1 VSATVV
7 PSAAEARG
15 EAPGR
20 ARMQGRRVLVVGAG
34 QRAIDQPDAPI
45 GNGRAISLLLAR
57 EGAAVACADRD
68 PAALQG
74 TTEAVAAAGARAV
87 AVVADATEEEAVVRM
102 VGEACAGLGGL
113 DGLVMNLGTGAGAGL
128 AGTTQ
133 KLWDRVFAINVR
145 SHFLGCKHAL
155 PRLAE
160 DGAIVLIS
168 SLAAYKPLST
178 LPAYDASK
186 AALEGLCRHVA
197 REGAARRVRA
207 NIVAPGLIDTPIGR
221 QASQGRPDR
230 DASPVPLGR
239 QGTAWDVAYA
249 TVFLL
254 SGEASYI
261 TGQTLRVDGG
271 LSTLM

>member
-1 VSATVV
+1 M
-7 PSAAEARG
+7 E
-15 EAPGR
+15 
-20 ARMQGRRVLVVGAG
+20 GRRVLVVGAG
-34 QRAIDQPDAPI
+34 QRASDLPDAPL

-57 EGAAVACADRD
+57 EGASLACADRD
-68 PAALQG
+68 PQALQG
-74 TTEAVAAAGARAV
+74 TLDAIAALGRPAVQML
-87 AVVADATEEEAVVRM
+87 ADATEEEAV
-102 VGEACAGLGGL
+102 EAMINASSEALGGL
-113 DGLVMNLGTGAGAGL
+113 DGLVMNLGTGAGQGL

-155 PRLAE
+155 ARLADE
-160 DGAIVLIS
+160 GAIVLIS
-168 SLAAYKPLST
+168 SLAAYKPLSM

-197 REGAARRVRA
+197 REGAVRRVRA

-221 QASQGRPDR
+221 LASKGRPDR
-230 DASPVPLGR
+230 ETSPVPLGR
-239 QGTAWDVAYA
+239 QGTAWEVAYS

-271 LSTLM
+271 LSTLV